1 MKSIPVAFSVDAYSR
16 HVIKDR
22 KIKNNYQNDLKTKK
36 KSVMYIEIHSQYA
49 VKILTE
55 WRKEQSKILYNK
67 KVDQSHCW
75 RSWWARFGS
84 EYIFLKSV

>member
-1 MKSIPVAFSVDAYSR
+1 
-16 HVIKDR
+16 
-22 KIKNNYQNDLKTKK
+22 
-36 KSVMYIEIHSQYA
+36 MYIEIHSQYA